1 MTAWRWKENIWLN
14 FYGSESMQA
23 KTVFDFESN
32 IEGALADRQLR
43 KNLRNAM
50 DILVEKRRA
59 VFPDGDELAQLRSA
73 GNAIKR
79 RALKQ
84 LPQLL
89 EKLEANCTRNGI
101 NVHWAE
107 DTDQANHTVLEIM
120 ERHGA
125 REIVK
130 GKSMVSEEMHL
141 NRFLEERGLQGV
153 ETDLGEFIIQLN
165 HETPSH
171 IIVPAIHKNKDE
183 VATIFHEKLKD
194 TPYTEN
200 VDELT
205 AIARRSLRKRFARA
219 KVGLS
224 GVNFA
229 IAETGTIFLVEN
241 EGNGRMCTTAP
252 EVHVAVMG
260 LEKVIEKLSDLPP
273 LMRLLTGSAT
283 GQIITTYV
291 NMISSPRKSEELDG
305 PKEVHLIILDNGRS
319 QILADPELRQTLLCV
334 RCGTCLNHCPVYLRI
349 GGHAYGHVYPGP
361 IGKILTPQMEG
372 LDRAGALVTASSL
385 CGACGEVCPVQIPIP
400 ELIRRLRNESYDSES
415 SGQVSGAGYKKNL
428 AETLV
433 WKGWK
438 LANTQPVLNLA
449 GTRMAGILGK
459 HLPKVGPL
467 KQWTRVR
474 TKPKL
479 ARCNLHD
486 RVREEGVNH
495 G

>member
-1 MTAWRWKENIWLN
+1 MGNET
-14 FYGSESMQA
+14 
-23 KTVFDFESN
+23 TFDFEHN
-32 IEGALADRQLR
+32 VDGALADDQLR

-50 DILVEKRRA
+50 DILVDKRRT
-59 VFPDGDELAQLRSA
+59 VFPDADTLEQLRSA

-84 LPQLL
+84 LPRLL
-89 EKLEANCTRNGI
+89 EQLEANCTRNGI
-101 NVHWAE
+101 QVHWAE
-107 DTDQANHTVLEIM
+107 DTAEANGIVLDILR
-120 ERHGA
+120 RHDA
-125 REIVK
+125 RDIVK

-141 NRFLEERGLQGV
+141 NRFLEENGIAAV

-183 VATIFHEKLKD
+183 VAAIFHEKIPD
-194 TPYTEN
+194 TPYTED
-200 VDELT
+200 VEELT
-205 AIARRSLRKRFARA
+205 AIARRVLRKRFAAA

-229 IAETGTIFLVEN
+229 IAETGTLLLVEN

-260 LEKVIEKLSDLPP
+260 LEKVIEKLSDVPP
-273 LMRLLTGSAT
+273 LLRLLTGSAT

-291 NMISSPRKSEELDG
+291 NMITSPRRPGEKDG
-305 PKEVHLIILDNGRS
+305 PREVHLVILDNGRS
-319 QILADPELRQTLLCV
+319 RMLADPEFRQTLLCI
-334 RCGTCLNHCPVYLRI
+334 RCGTCLNHCPVYVRI

-372 LDRAGALVTASSL
+372 LERAGVLATASSL

-400 ELIRRLRNESYDSES
+400 DLIRRLRNESYDQDGSAVVD
-415 SGQVSGAGYKKNL
+415 GGGYKKNL

-433 WKGWK
+433 WKGWE
-438 LANTQPVLNLA
+438 LANRSPVLNEMGTRLA
-449 GTRMAGILGK
+449 GRIGK
-459 HLPKVGPL
+459 HMPKVGPL
-467 KQWTRVR
+467 KKWTRVR
-474 TKPKL
+474 TTPNV
-479 ARCNLHD
+479 ARTSLHEC
-486 RVREEGVNH
+486 VRNEGVKDE
-495 G
+495 